1 MSATAPD
8 TSLQAILRHLRQLE
22 IRIRK
27 VVDAQLQGD
36 FHSVFKGTG
45 LEFDDV
51 RQYQYGDEVRAID
64 WAVSAKGHG
73 TFVKTYKE
81 EREQSVVLLL
91 DVSRSQQVGAEGRRK
106 LDVAR
111 EICGILALSA
121 ARQDAQLG
129 VLAFS
134 DQKELYLPAG
144 KGIRHA
150 YALIKAIFGLQPRS
164 AGTNVAAGIR
174 QALGL
179 LKRRSLVLLLSDF
192 IDTDYERELTMLARK
207 HDLIVVQLLDR
218 REQEFPPL
226 GIVPLRDQ
234 ETGRTVWV
242 NTSSK
247 AWRDR
252 YRATYELNRE
262 QIGQICRRHRTS
274 FLSIA
279 TDVDYLPQL
288 VNLFRLRQ
296 RRGAQP
302 PAPAA

>member
-1 MSATAPD
+1 MNAPAPE
-8 TSLQAILRHLRQLE
+8 TSLQQLIRRLRQLE

-51 RQYQYGDEVRAID
+51 RLYQYGDEVRAID

-81 EREQSVVLLL
+81 EREQSVLLLL
-91 DVSRSQQVGAEGRRK
+91 DVSRSQLVGAEGHRK

-111 EICGILALSA
+111 DICGILALSA

-134 DQKELYLPAG
+134 DQKELYLPPG

-150 YALIKAIFGLQPRS
+150 YALIKSVFGLQPTS

-174 QALGL
+174 QALAL
-179 LKRRSLVLLLSDF
+179 LKRRTLVLLLSDF
-192 IDTDYERELTMLARK
+192 IDVDFERELTMLARK
-207 HDLIVVQLLDR
+207 HDLVVVQLLDQ
-218 REQEFPPL
+218 REREFPPL

-247 AWRDR
+247 AWRAR
-252 YRATYELNRE
+252 YRLTYEQNRDR
-262 QIGQICRRHRTS
+262 IGQICRRQKTA
-274 FLSIA
+274 FLSIS
-279 TDVDYLPQL
+279 TDTDYVPQL
-288 VNLFRLRQ
+288 VNLFRLRN
-296 RRGAQP
+296 RRG
-302 PAPAA
+302 PARSSS